1 MWRTVKKL
9 ASHQQHHQT
18 PACMEDRGWFA
29 LLDNDFYKYQLEVLE
44 ASPLKPEHTQTVRV
58 LAPIR

>member
-29 LLDNDFYKYQLEVLE
+29 LLDNEPVGGVGGF
-44 ASPLKPEHTQTVRV
+44 PLQPEHTQTVRV

>member
-1 MWRTVKKL
+1 
-9 ASHQQHHQT
+9 
-18 PACMEDRGWFA
+18 MEDRGWFA